1 MTAAAM
7 TGRCH
12 RLIAALSAAS
22 KDHGAPERP

>member
-7 TGRCH
+7 TGRCN

-22 KDHGAPERP
+22 KNSAAPERP